1 MRLYDCHVRLGG
13 TTSSE
18 VPLSDI
24 TAAEI
29 LILRHLHGDDGVVRI
44 VQRSREAIN
53 QFELRDKL
61 RAKYEVSEHQAGLIV
76 KVLGLDHMNNLP
88 EELDPASEALY
99 REKVAKKEQEEAEK
113 KVDLETEIQRR
124 VDEEIAKI
132 DAGRKEA
139 ALQEVI
145 NKDDPVVL
153 NEAQIAEREQKFIAG
168 REKAVIDKRAR
179 QAAEAEAAGPEAVAK
194 NNKRE
199 ERNAQARER
208 ERAAAAELAND

>member
-13 TTSSE
+13 ITSSE
-18 VPLSDI
+18 VPKHDI

-44 VQRSREAIN
+44 VSKAEIAIN
-53 QFELRDKL
+53 QFELRDQL
-61 RAKYEVSEHQAGLIV
+61 RYKYEVSEHQVGLIV

-88 EELDPASEALY
+88 DELDPAAEALY
-99 REKVAKKEQEEAEK
+99 REQVAAKEREEAGK
-113 KVDLETEIQRR
+113 KVEVEAEIQRR
-124 VDEEIAKI
+124 VDEQVAKI

-145 NKDDPVVL
+145 NKDDPVIL
-153 NEAQIAEREQKFIAG
+153 NEAQIAEREKKFRDA
-168 REKAVIDKRAR
+168 RDKAVIDKRIM
-179 QAAEAEAAGPEAVAK
+179 QAAAAEAAGPEAVAK

-199 ERNAQARER
+199 ERNAQARA
-208 ERAAAAELAND
+208 RATA